1 MALISSHML
10 RQRLEDLRQKYA
22 YQRRIAHLQAVNA
35 CMVQL
40 DEVEAFAEEQEA
52 ALLNDRAQ
60 VAALGSLVRGLASD
74 QHDLEGDRGVRGRV
88 DRHLGDGGEP

>member
-10 RQRLEDLRQKYA
+10 RQRLEDLREKYA
-22 YQRRIAHLQAVNA
+22 HQRRIAHLQAINA

-60 VAALGSLVRGLASD
+60 VAALGDLVRGLPSD
-74 QHDLEGDRGVRGRV
+74 QHELERDRGVRRGV
-88 DRHLGDGGEP
+88 